1 MMEEILQEAK
11 VDKDSLGD
19 FNIDRGMFIPSQFR
33 NNDTDIDDNFPLGT
47 NRYLMSSRNFAKIL
61 QLADVRPTDNV
72 LDIGCATGYSAAI
85 ISRLAKKV
93 TAIEV
98 DYLLYTIAVKMINRL
113 RFSNVEVVNA
123 PLGRGNKERGP
134 YSIIFINGAIKEIPD
149 NLFGQLNDG
158 GKIIS
163 IIYKKHDKKQN
174 SGMVIG
180 EVILIEK
187 KNEVLSKTELLSI
200 NCFTLDL

>member
-187 KNEVLSKTELLSI
+187 KNEVLSKTELLSN